1 MERLTTGIG
10 AFFGVVL
17 VLFLFTS
24 EAEAIDADLVPVNFT
39 FSPDYPVQ
47 GEAIDIYFEVINTG
61 IEPASNVDIIVW
73 NSTSECD
80 ADDGCLPI
88 FESIESTIAQDKSA
102 IIDFSCGVDQCGGT
116 GDRVLTIA
124 IDYNEEI
131 EETDESNNR
140 IVYEFT
146 IYEEPLANLRGLPV
160 ELNIMLTPESPAEE
174 DSVDILLLFEN
185 DGRTDCSNYYI
196 DFRQTFDGVTT
207 SIEESQIRSILSPG
221 ESAQFNI
228 TWNPSEVG
236 DYVITIVLDSRDEIE
251 EFREDDN
258 ILTTTITIRA
268 HNPELTL
275 DVSRN
280 ITVKPNDNWLEAIF
294 DHHSVDLEVHIFN
307 EDYMKTANDVRVG
320 FYDIPEGGEELFIG
334 YVIISSITNA
344 TRVGEEIIAATSPA
358 TVTWDS
364 TSGTDIIGNHTII
377 VRIDPLDNITE
388 WNEWDNNFT
397 FELKVLESKPDLTI
411 FDVIVVDQAVRGM
424 PSEII
429 FTIYNMGS
437 KDVTDSKI
445 DFRIDGDLIE
455 SWQVSLSEGE
465 FYNITSTYIWDQQQ
479 PSVSCHADPSK
490 QINELDESNNVNSI
504 LINVAAPEYDLTL
517 VTVDSKEVIFKGD
530 QVSIIVQVRNNLAVI
545 PYFRL
550 AVYLDNSTS
559 PEIQTYDF
567 EGNELYYINQE
578 KLGYEETR
586 FVTVFWK
593 STNFVGNHNITIE
606 AEISNSDFEDQN
618 LTDNRLNTTIF
629 VKEKNYQ
636 LSVEMINIPDKIY
649 LNQTLEIT
657 VSALNFGPE
666 ICCECPIGIDFANSS
681 TECIGA
687 EISLFIN
694 EELFKIFQ
702 TSPLG
707 RVNGEEV
714 HKFTW
719 TPTEPGNYYIEARID
734 PDNIIDEY
742 NELDNT
748 AYAEINVTI
757 EEFIV
762 VEPEIVEDDD
772 SLINEPLVW
781 IPLVLLSVV
790 GVGVFAYSRLGDGGD
805 YLDYYENDD
814 LVSDIPTKQSG
825 FRYDPVT
832 GNTYDSQTGEIIQ
845 QGGKKN
851 Q

>member
-1 MERLTTGIG
+1 MKSLTT
-10 AFFGVVL
+10 AVATFFGVFL
-17 VLFLFTS
+17 VFLLFTS
-24 EAEAIDADLVPVNFT
+24 EAEAIDADLVPINFT

-61 IEPASNVDIIVW
+61 IEPASNVDIVVW

-88 FESIESTIAQDKSA
+88 FESIEPTITQEKSA
-102 IIDFSCGVDQCGGT
+102 TIEFSCGVDQCGGT

-124 IDYNEEI
+124 VDYNEEI
-131 EETDESNNR
+131 EETNESNNR
-140 IVYEFT
+140 IIYEFT

-185 DGRTDCSNYYI
+185 DGRTVCTNYYI
-196 DFRQTFDGVTT
+196 DFRHTFDGVTT

-236 DYVITIVLDSRDEIE
+236 DYIITIVLDSRDEVE
-251 EFREDDN
+251 EFSEDDN
-258 ILTTTITIRA
+258 ILTTTITVRA

-275 DVSRN
+275 DISRN
-280 ITVKPNDNWLEAIF
+280 ITVKPNDDWLEAIF

-320 FYDIPEGGEELFIG
+320 FYDIPEGGDELFIG

-358 TVTWDS
+358 TISWDS
-364 TSGTDIIGNHTII
+364 STGTDIIGNHTIV
-377 VRIDPLDNITE
+377 VRIDPLDEIIE
-388 WNEWDNNFT
+388 WNELDNEFT

-411 FDVIVVDQAVRGM
+411 FDITVIDQAVRGM

-437 KDVTDSKI
+437 KDVDDFKI

-455 SWQVSLSEGE
+455 SWQLSLGEGE
-465 FYNITSTYIWDQQQ
+465 FYNLTSTYVWDQQQ
-479 PSVSCHADPSK
+479 PSVSCHLDPSK
-490 QINELDESNNVNSI
+490 LINELDESNNVNSI
-504 LINVAAPEYDLTL
+504 LVNVAVPEYDLTL
-517 VTVDSKEVIFKGD
+517 VTVDSKEAIFKGE
-530 QVSIIVQVRNNLAVI
+530 QVSMIVQVRNNLAVI

-550 AVYLDNSTS
+550 AVYIDNSTS

-567 EGNELYYINQE
+567 EGNEIYYINQE

-586 FVTVFWK
+586 FVTVYWK
-593 STNFVGNHNITIE
+593 STNFVGNHSITIE

-618 LTDNRLNTTIF
+618 LTDNKLNTTIF
-629 VKEKNYQ
+629 VKEKYYQ
-636 LSVEMINIPDKIY
+636 LSVEMLNIPDKIY

-694 EELFKIFQ
+694 GELFKIFQ

-714 HKFTW
+714 HKFIW
-719 TPTEPGNYYIEARID
+719 TPKESGNYYIEAKID

-748 AYAEINVTI
+748 AYAEIEVEI
-757 EEFIV
+757 GEV
-762 VEPEIVEDDD
+762 VDDEPEIAEGDG
-772 SLINEPLVW
+772 SLITDPLVW

-790 GVGVFAYSRLGDGGD
+790 GIGVFAYSRLGDGGD

-814 LVSDIPTKQSG
+814 SVSNIPTKQSG

-845 QGGKKN
+845 QGGKNKD
-851 Q
+851 